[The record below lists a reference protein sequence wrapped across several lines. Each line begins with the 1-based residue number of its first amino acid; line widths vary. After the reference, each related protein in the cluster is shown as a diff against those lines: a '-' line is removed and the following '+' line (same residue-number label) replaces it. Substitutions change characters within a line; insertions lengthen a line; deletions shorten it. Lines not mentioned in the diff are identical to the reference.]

1 MFELEENINIGACI
15 KVVGIGG
22 GGNNAVTTMIEGGLN
37 GVEFIVANTDRQAL
51 AAHKALTK
59 IQLGTELTKGLGAGA
74 NPEIGKRAAIE
85 SYNDIVEALEGADM
99 VFVTAGM
106 GGGTGTGGAPIV
118 AKIAREL
125 GALTIG
131 VVTRPF
137 MFEGKKRMRHA
148 DGGIGELKENVDT
161 LIVIPNQK
169 LLTIANDRTPLI
181 ETFKRADDVLLQAVK
196 GISDL
201 INIRGLINLDFADIR
216 TVMSSKGMAIMGTG
230 RASGEN
236 RAVEAATAAISSPL
250 LENISID
257 GATGIILNVTGGSA
271 LSLSE
276 VNEASTLITEAAH
289 EDAEIIFGAVI
300 DESMGDEVRVTVIAT
315 GFGIDPATQQA
326 TVQNQQFNHMQ
337 ALTHQVR
344 SSQQLSNMQQGYAA
358 PAYGQSMAPAVSMGA
373 NFGGGNMGSM
383 GGSTPVMPQNQNA
396 GRIPEF
402 YSDSFLAAY
411 SSSIN
416 APTAPTVATTNA
428 TATTV
433 TPGTNLA
440 GAMNQMPSAPMTQI
454 NPAQSAMM
462 NSSSGMGMPLSMMS
476 SMPIEETA
484 SVAAMVNETMN
495 MSGMNSGGVMPS
507 APLGTP
513 NTQNTAMVGHTF
525 GASVP
530 NMSSQMSTM
539 AMANT
544 AATTHTSPMTG
555 GYTQAVNMAP
565 PFPQS
570 QMTSATTAM
579 PGMPT
584 AAMGNTMTAPLT
596 MPEPQLNV
604 NGTLPPETEIQGEK
618 PLPRDILLA
627 KVRQYRESQVL
638 NQRHATPE
646 QLSLN
651 VEGGENP
658 LETARRLANE
668 IVKSPFDSRNLDVPA
683 FLRRKPQGPGQR
695 HEDDGEMPNG

>member
-1 MFELEENINIGACI
+1 MFELEENISIGANI

-22 GGNNAVTTMIEGGLN
+22 GGNNAVSTMIDGGLN

-59 IQLGTELTKGLGAGA
+59 IQLGGELTKGLGAGA

-85 SYNDIVEALEGADM
+85 SYNDLVEALEGADM

-118 AKIAREL
+118 ARIAREL

-148 DGGIGELKENVDT
+148 DGGIQELKDNVDT

-169 LLTIANDRTPLI
+169 LLTIANDKTPLI

-216 TVMSSKGMAIMGTG
+216 TVMSAKGMAIMGTG

-257 GATGIILNVTGGSA
+257 GATGIILNVTGGLD

-315 GFGIDPATQQA
+315 GFGMDPA
-326 TVQNQQFNHMQ
+326 VQHVDQNMQHMQ
-337 ALTHQVR
+337 ALAHQVR
-344 SSQQLSNMQQGYAA
+344 SAQNLQNMHQQMAQQQYAPQPLVQQPQPQQFVQQPVQQQQQMFQQHQQQVQQLQQQFQQQMAQQQIIPQTEFYQGGYRMPDLNQFA
-358 PAYGQSMAPAVSMGA
+358 PQAPIQPAQPVQQMAPQPLEQEVQVY
-373 NFGGGNMGSM
+373 NELQ
-383 GGSTPVMPQNQNA
+383 P
-396 GRIPEF
+396 
-402 YSDSFLAAY
+402 
-411 SSSIN
+411 
-416 APTAPTVATTNA
+416 PT
-428 TATTV
+428 
-433 TPGTNLA
+433 
-440 GAMNQMPSAPMTQI
+440 QQ
-454 NPAQSAMM
+454 
-462 NSSSGMGMPLSMMS
+462 
-476 SMPIEETA
+476 E
-484 SVAAMVNETMN
+484 
-495 MSGMNSGGVMPS
+495 
-507 APLGTP
+507 
-513 NTQNTAMVGHTF
+513 
-525 GASVP
+525 
-530 NMSSQMSTM
+530 
-539 AMANT
+539 
-544 AATTHTSPMTG
+544 
-555 GYTQAVNMAP
+555 MAP
-565 PFPQS
+565 VVE
-570 QMTSATTAM
+570 
-579 PGMPT
+579 
-584 AAMGNTMTAPLT
+584 L
-596 MPEPQLNV
+596 PE
-604 NGTLPPETEIQGEK
+604 EK
-618 PLPRDILLA
+618 PALPRDILLA
-627 KVRQYRESQVL
+627 KVRQYRESQS
-638 NQRHATPE
+638 ATRKPQPE
-646 QLSLN
+646 QLSMN
-651 VEGGENP
+651 VEHTENP

-668 IVKSPFDSRNLDVPA
+668 IVKSPFDSKNLDVPA
-683 FLRRKPQGPGQR
+683 FLRRKQQQPR
-695 HEDDGEMPNG
+695 TEEDDNLPLG